1 MKKKFTFLMAALML
15 LTIIGLPGKA
25 VGQEKSNLELTFSL
39 TSNPGGWPTTNSTT
53 LTNYTYT
60 LNNVDYIFALKN
72 VKCNSGYLMFTS
84 TAVLGMPQLAGYKLV
99 KVVAHSSSSC
109 STTTRV
115 GISSSS
121 SSASYISGG
130 AYQTW
135 STQNHDYT
143 YNLTGTSVNTMYYLY
158 VTYKNAQV
166 TSLTLTYEP
175 SKVATPTFSPAAGSY
190 SSTQSV
196 TISSTTG
203 ATIYYTT
210 DGTTPST
217 SSSVYSSAI
226 SVSESMT
233 IKAFATKSGLTDSDV
248 ATATYTI
255 VPAQKLYITSA
266 HGTVAVTANSASVSI
281 TEDGYYSI
289 PQSASVTLSVTPS
302 SGYAHT
308 GWTVTEGSVTITNNS
323 FTMPSSTLRLTANY
337 EAVDVDEI
345 THNEVNEAIN
355 SMSNGYQSWS
365 GVTLNTAVY
374 AGCSNNS
381 NNNDL
386 EYIQLRNQ
394 TPAGI
399 VTTTS
404 GGYAKK
410 VSVTFVN
417 STSTGRT
424 ITVYG
429 KNTAYSGPSDLYSDD
444 EDVKGT
450 SLGTIECGTNT
461 EITITGDYQ
470 YIGLRANGALYV
482 EPITITWQPLT
493 FYTVTYTPSYYVS
506 ETQVGA
512 VTVSKTS
519 AIAGETINLTATGMN
534 HYHFNGWT
542 VTDANSSSVAV
553 TGTTSASFTMP
564 TSNVTVVAAWE
575 EDTKYNIEVDEDSEN
590 YILVGDKSYAAETV
604 LVQITDVPSGKF
616 IDEVT
621 VAKNGGGNVDDV
633 TYTGQEGDN
642 YNYTFTMPDDAVTI
656 SVTFKD
662 PETYTVSYYV
672 KGSVDNSENYTEG
685 NSVTLPTATTTVDI
699 TGFTLL
705 GWSET
710 EGGTTTLPA
719 GTYYPSGDVSLY
731 AVLGVVSSSSLKIT
745 SSTKN
750 FPSSYSSLAEYT
762 LEGKKFKIEQVYKTG
777 SKLQFK
783 NNAGYIY
790 NNEDFGKIKSVVI
803 AYYTGD
809 DSGSNQTR
817 NFSVKAG
824 TSANPSN
831 AITGT
836 TTGDVVTF
844 DLSGSNYTYFVL
856 AKGSGAGYL
865 SYIIINYEESA
876 SVSTVTEYTAN
887 DASRSKDIEASECVI
902 VKGTGILAFTG
913 TNKGNAANIIIEDG
927 GQLKVSSGVQATFK
941 KTISQSTKGSAWNT
955 ISSPV
960 GSVGI
965 TSVTNLVNGT
975 GLEYN
980 LYRYNETVA
989 SSQWEAYN
997 PANHADFT
1005 TLEKGRGY
1013 LYRNNGKEIAFAGE
1027 VNSTS
1032 ASVTLTASETAL
1044 SKLKGFNL
1052 IGNPF
1057 GENITMSNI
1066 SGATLSGGYVITNA
1080 GAWSADPVATI
1091 QPCQGFL
1098 VQVEEP
1104 TNITITKPASKGTTY
1119 NREYIKFIVANSQY
1133 EDAAFALFEKGY
1145 GLNKIN
1151 HRNADIPM
1159 LYINKDNRDLAIATM
1174 SDDTK
1179 SFNLNFKAMTMGQ
1192 YTLSYKATGEYS
1204 YLHVIDRFTGEDVDM
1219 LLEGEYKFVATPND
1233 NEARFIVK
1241 LGYMPDYSD
1250 VENDIFAY
1258 QNGSEILVSG
1268 EGELQI
1274 FDVTGRNVMTTMI
1287 NGAES
1292 INIPTQGV
1300 YIFRL
1305 VGNEIKTQKI
1315 VVR

>member
-1 MKKKFTFLMAALML
+1 ML

-60 LNNVDYIFALKN
+60 LNNVNYTFALKN

-109 STTTRV
+109 STATRV

-158 VTYKNAQV
+158 VTNKNAQV

-190 SSTQSV
+190 SSTQNV
-196 TISSTTG
+196 TISTTTAN

-210 DGTTPST
+210 DGTDPTNSST
-217 SSSVYSSAI
+217 TQTYSSEI
-226 SVSESMT
+226 TVSESMT
-233 IKAFATKSGLTDSDV
+233 IRAYATKSGLTDSDV
-248 ATATYTI
+248 ATAEYNI
-255 VPAQKLYITSA
+255 VSSQNLYITSA
-266 HGTVAVTANSASVSI
+266 NGTVAVTANDASVSI
-281 TEDGYYSI
+281 TDGYYSI
-289 PQSASVTLSVTPS
+289 PQGATVTLSVTPS
-302 SGYAHT
+302 SGYTHT
-308 GWTVTEGSVTITNNS
+308 GWTVTEGSVTITNNA
-323 FTMPSSTLRLTANY
+323 FAMPSSTVRITANY
-337 EAVDVDEI
+337 EEVVEDEI
-345 THNEVNEAIN
+345 THTEVNAAIN
-355 SMSNGYQSWS
+355 STSNGYQNWS
-365 GVTLNTAVY
+365 GVTINTAVY
-374 AGCSNNS
+374 AGCSNNNDH
-381 NNNDL
+381 NNL
-386 EYIQLRNQ
+386 AYIQLRNQ
-394 TPAGI
+394 SPAGI

-417 STSTGRT
+417 NTSSERT

-461 EITITGDYQ
+461 EITITGNYQ

-493 FYTVTYTPSYYVS
+493 FYTVSYTPSYYVS

-542 VTDANSSSVAV
+542 VTGASPVSV
-553 TGTTSASFTMP
+553 TGITSASFTMP
-564 TSNVTVVAAWE
+564 SSNVTVVAAWE
-575 EDTKYNIEVDEDSEN
+575 EDTKYDIEVDEDSEN
-590 YILVGDKSYAAETV
+590 YILVDDKSYASEAV
-604 LVQITDVPSGKF
+604 LIQITDVPSGKF

-621 VAKNGGGNVDDV
+621 VAKNGGGNVNDV
-633 TYTGQEGDN
+633 TYTGQEGDY
-642 YNYTFTMPDDAVTI
+642 YNYTFTMPTEAVTV

-672 KGSVDNSENYTEG
+672 KGTLDKSEDYTEG
-685 NSVTLPTATTTVDI
+685 NSVTLPTSTTIVDI

-710 EGGTTTLPA
+710 VGGTTTLPA
-719 GTYYPSGDVSLY
+719 GTYYPSGDVDLY
-731 AVLGVVSSSSLKIT
+731 AVLGVVSNTSLTIT
-745 SSTKN
+745 KDTKN
-750 FPSSYSSLAEYT
+750 FPDSYGTANTFTEYT
-762 LEGKKFKIEQVYKTG
+762 LEGKKFKIQQGYVNGT
-777 SKLQFK
+777 KLQWRASG
-783 NNAGYIY
+783 NSNGTGTMY
-790 NNEDFGKIKSVVI
+790 NNENFGKITSIILV
-803 AYYTGD
+803 YD
-809 DSGSNQTR
+809 ESDSNK
-817 NFSVKAG
+817 NFTVKAG
-824 TSANPSN
+824 TSANPTSGTS
-831 AITGT
+831 ITGT
-836 TTGDVVTF
+836 TTGNVVTF
-844 DLSGSNYTYFVL
+844 DLSGSSYTHFVL
-856 AKGSGAGYL
+856 TNGSGAGYL
-865 SYIIINYEESA
+865 SSITINYEESA
-876 SVSTVTEYTAN
+876 SVSTVTEYEADDDT
-887 DASRSKDIEASECVI
+887 RSTDIEASECVI
-902 VKGTGILAFTG
+902 VKGTGILTFTG
-913 TNKGNAANIIIEDG
+913 SNKGNAANIIIEDG
-927 GQLKVSSGVQATFK
+927 GQLIVSSGVQATFK
-941 KTISQSTKGSAWNT
+941 KSIDKTTRGTAWNT

-997 PANHADFT
+997 PNNHADFT

-1013 LYRNNGKEIAFAGE
+1013 LYRNNGKEIEFAGE
-1027 VNSTS
+1027 VNTTS

-1098 VQVEEP
+1098 VQVDNPE
-1104 TNITITKPASKGTTY
+1104 TITINKPVSKGTTY
-1119 NREYIKFIVANSQY
+1119 NKEYIKFIVANSQY

-1292 INIPTQGV
+1292 INIPAKGV